1 MDWLSFAALGILW
14 AAFLL
19 PSGGRRRPGTSV
31 EEFERKMELLEQT
44 ERQTPGRWLL
54 APKKGEPFIGTRERR
69 RARTVARRRRVFTV
83 LLEAL
88 ALTLLIGLFP
98 PLRGMWFAT
107 IAVGLLLVAYC
118 GMLAHYKEVE
128 RATRGARVQRLPA
141 RSEAVDVPLGPAAP
155 PPKWQYDTDPKLQLG
170 VLGDNDRVHVVVRIP
185 GDVPELETAH
195 AL

>member
-98 PLRGMWFAT
+98 PLRGMWFAA
-107 IAVGLLLVAYC
+107 IAIGLLLVAYC
-118 GMLAHYKEVE
+118 AMLVHYKELE
-128 RATRGARVQRLPA
+128 RATHRARVRRLPA
-141 RSEAVDVPLGPAAP
+141 RSEAVDVPLGPEAP
-155 PPKWQYDTDPKLQLG
+155 PPKWQYDTDPKLKLG
-170 VLGDNDRVHVVVRIP
+170 VLGDNDRVHVVVRVP

-195 AL
+195 A

>member
-14 AAFLL
+14 GAFLL
-19 PSGGRRRPGTSV
+19 PSGGRRRPVTSV
-31 EEFERKMELLEQT
+31 EEFGRNMDLLEQT

-107 IAVGLLLVAYC
+107 IAVAVLLAAYCALLV
-118 GMLAHYKEVE
+118 HYKEAE
-128 RATRGARVQRLPA
+128 RASNNARVRHLPA
-141 RSEAVDVPLGPAAP
+141 RPEAVDVPLGPAAP
-155 PPKWQYDTDPKLQLG
+155 PPKWQYDTDPKLKLG
-170 VLGDNDRVHVVVRIP
+170 VLGDNDRVHVVVRSVTEIP
-185 GDVPELETAH
+185 DLETAH